1 MQQRAMLF
9 EVDMKADDVEF
20 LSEMVLQLDDTIRK
34 LVEEQQVLVHKL
46 GVARTQELKEFW
58 DQELTVD
65 EEAAFRRTLDYWD
78 KILIRT
84 WAHLSRAHESRAK
97 AGKTFMTL
105 HSKNLT

>member
-1 MQQRAMLF
+1 MLF
-9 EVDMKADDVEF
+9 EVGMKAEDVEF

-34 LVEEQQVLVHKL
+34 LVIEQQELVHKL
-46 GVARTQELKEFW
+46 GVARTLELKEFW
-58 DQELTVD
+58 DQELTAD

-97 AGKTFMTL
+97 VGQTFMTL